1 MYINFWYPVA
11 KSEDITAEKPF
22 KVEILSLNFVAFRDE
37 AGQAHVLSDICV
49 HRGGSLGE
57 GWIQDNCVVCPYH
70 GWRYSGDGKCT
81 TIPSIGYDG
90 KPPARAKVDSYPVQ
104 EKYGIVFAFMGDL
117 SEAERPSLLEIE
129 EYGTP
134 EWRQSEVI
142 VLDVDYYY
150 ERSIENGLDPAHN
163 EFVHPTHGFQGEKPD
178 YRVPDFE
185 LTDLELGCYCG
196 GAMDSSEY
204 KDDTMKQV
212 RDGAGKTVAGTG
224 THGPNSMY
232 TYINFTAENAFHQYM
247 WEAPTNENQTRIF
260 FLNLRNCMLDPEMD
274 ERFRERNL
282 EIAHQDI
289 RILSKLDPIRT
300 PYSNTKEILMPADKA
315 VARYREWMKGW
326 EQRGWRLDVE
336 KLSAKRGDIGFTI
349 PSPERRTSG
358 NWVLD
363 TVPLIAGSV
372 DQVSTADAEDAATG

>member
-11 KSEDITAEKPF
+11 TSEEINTDKPL
-22 KVEILSLNFVAFRDE
+22 KVEILSLRFVAFRDDD
-37 AGQAHVLSDICV
+37 GHAHVLSDTCV

-70 GWRYSGDGKCT
+70 GWRYSGDGRCT

-90 KPPARAKVDSYPVQ
+90 KPPPRAKVDSYPVE
-104 EKYGIVFAFMGDL
+104 EKYGIVFAFLGDL
-117 SEAERPSLLEIE
+117 PKEERPPLLEIE
-129 EYGTP
+129 EFGTQ
-134 EWRQSEVI
+134 EWRSSEVM
-142 VLDVDYYY
+142 VLNVDYYY

-163 EFVHPTHGFQGEKPD
+163 EFVHPTHGFQGAKPE
-178 YRVPDFE
+178 YHVPDFDIK
-185 LTDLELGCYCG
+185 DLELGCYCG

-224 THGPNSMY
+224 THGPNSMF
-232 TYINFTAENAFHQYM
+232 TYINFTPENAFHQYM
-247 WEAPTNENQTRIF
+247 WEAPINENQTRIF
-260 FLNLRNCMLDPEMD
+260 FMNLRNCMMDPEMD
-274 ERFRERNL
+274 NRVRERNL

-289 RILSKLDPIRT
+289 VILSKLDPIRT

-315 VARYREWMKGW
+315 VARYREWMKRW
-326 EQRGWRLDVE
+326 ERKGWRVDVE
-336 KLSAKRGDIGFTI
+336 ALRAKRGDIAFAI
-349 PSPERRTSG
+349 PSPARRDSG

-363 TVPLIAGSV
+363 EVPLIAESAEQQSV
-372 DQVSTADAEDAATG
+372 ADDVATG